1 MAAALNLRE
10 FTICSGAILLLFQG
24 GEEESIFYVHVKVQ
38 TRPRGSL
45 VFILFAGAPP
55 LKTFLQF
62 PEKIKRRRIK
72 DCLTASPAYKEN
84 GITERK
90 DVQLLVY
97 PLLKIAGK

>member
-1 MAAALNLRE
+1 MNLR
-10 FTICSGAILLLFQG
+10 FAQGQFFFFFQG

-62 PEKIKRRRIK
+62 PEKIKRRIK
-72 DCLTASPAYKEN
+72 DCLCASPAYKEN

>member
-1 MAAALNLRE
+1 MNLR
-10 FTICSGAILLLFQG
+10 FAQGQFFFFFQG

-45 VFILFAGAPP
+45 VFILFAGAPT

-72 DCLTASPAYKEN
+72 DCLTAASPAYKEN